1 MYQASASFQQTCL
14 QQMQTLNAT
23 VGEACH
29 EVVGQA
35 LEKPR
40 TWREYFA
47 KGAQVVKRGMES
59 IDEMLSTR
67 GWRQSGSNG
76 AKLLYDEVARN
87 EAKLMYDEVVDSIE
101 EEPESTEAER
111 VKPGPVG
118 PRIGRFWRCTQ
129 ETSYS
134 GRPRPPIDYV
144 CWATFGE
151 HRPKLE
157 DRKGFDEVDFHD
169 IEVDQECIRMQG
181 DAGVMYGGMSSYDMP
196 GTIAYENVSTLSCE
210 RYGHYLGEVLG
221 GFNGSDESLDS
232 DMLAFYRAQE
242 TRSLFHELQEP
253 LQWEYLSWP
262 RLVWNTTG
270 WDVEDMRVVEGL
282 AATLIVTMVGYMMRR
297 RKTAC

>member
-129 ETSYS
+129 EHLTLVARDHRSTTYVGPHSASIDRNSRIGRDLMRSTSM
-134 GRPRPPIDYV
+134 IL
-144 CWATFGE
+144 
-151 HRPKLE
+151 KL
-157 DRKGFDEVDFHD
+157 
-169 IEVDQECIRMQG
+169 
-181 DAGVMYGGMSSYDMP
+181 
-196 GTIAYENVSTLSCE
+196 
-210 RYGHYLGEVLG
+210 
-221 GFNGSDESLDS
+221 
-232 DMLAFYRAQE
+232 
-242 TRSLFHELQEP
+242 TRSASECRAMLVSCMVACLHTTCREP
-253 LQWEYLSWP
+253 SHT
-262 RLVWNTTG
+262 R
-270 WDVEDMRVVEGL
+270 M
-282 AATLIVTMVGYMMRR
+282 
-297 RKTAC
+297 

>member
-40 TWREYFA
+40 TWRKYFA

-59 IDEMLSTR
+59 IDRTLSTR
-67 GWRQSGSNG
+67 GWRQSVSNG
-76 AKLLYDEVARN
+76 AN
-87 EAKLMYDEVVDSIE
+87 LMYDEVADTVE
-101 EEPESTEAER
+101 EEPESTKAER
-111 VKPGPVG
+111 LAPWFVP

-129 ETSYS
+129 ESSYS

-144 CWATFGE
+144 CWAASAVSGP
-151 HRPKLE
+151 RLE
-157 DRKGFDEVDFHD
+157 VKKGLDVVGWHD
-169 IEVDQECIRMQG
+169 VVLDHECIRMQG
-181 DAGVMYGGMSSYDMP
+181 DASVMYGGMPSYDLL
-196 GTIAYENVSTLSCE
+196 GSIAYENVSDLSCQ
-210 RYGHYLGEVLG
+210 RYGVSVGEQSG
-221 GFNGSDESLDS
+221 GLAGWDGSLDL
-232 DMLAFYRAQE
+232 DTLALRRAQE
-242 TRSLFHELQEP
+242 TRTLFHIVHDP
-253 LQWEYLSWP
+253 PQWEYLSWP

-282 AATLIVTMVGYMMRR
+282 AVTLIVTMVGYMMRR